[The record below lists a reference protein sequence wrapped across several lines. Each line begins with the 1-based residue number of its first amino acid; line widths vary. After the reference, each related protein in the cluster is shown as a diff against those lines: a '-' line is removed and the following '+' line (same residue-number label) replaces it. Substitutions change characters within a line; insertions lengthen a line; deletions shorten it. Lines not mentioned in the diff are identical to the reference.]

1 MTAAAVTALFCG
13 VLPGRAA
20 DPAMLNLLMPDA
32 KLISGVNVQQAVAS
46 PFGLYVLSQLS
57 AQDKEIQQMT
67 SLIGFDPRR
76 DVTEL
81 LVGSPGTTGAA
92 KTSALALARGN
103 FAVST
108 LLAAAQMK
116 GAATQVYKGVTIVG
130 DPQQTVGAAFL
141 DADAS
146 MTRATLVA
154 LGPIAQ
160 VKAAIDRLSAPSI
173 LDIKLLT
180 QVQNLSAAQDA
191 WAVSI
196 TPLAGLTLPAG
207 TTQAAGAGTLQIP
220 GMPPIAALQNI
231 QQFSGGVKFGSSVVV
246 TVAAVLDTAQNA
258 AGMAGVLQFAA
269 NLAQAQSAQNPQAA
283 ALLKATA
290 ISAQGNTVKLA
301 MTLPMEQL
309 QQMMKPA
316 TAGAT
321 RTPSPAQTAPRRI
334 QKKM

>member
-32 KLISGVNVQQAVAS
+32 KLVSGVNVQQAVAS
-46 PFGLYVLSQLS
+46 PFGLYVLSLLN
-57 AQDKEIQQMT
+57 AQDSEIQQMT
-67 SLIGFDPRR
+67 SLIGFDPRK

-81 LVGSPGTTGAA
+81 LVGSPGAAAAA
-92 KTSALALARGN
+92 KSDALALARGN

-108 LLAAAQMK
+108 LLAAAQTK
-116 GAATQVYKGVTIVG
+116 GAATQIYKGVTIVG
-130 DPQQTVGAAFL
+130 DPKLTLGAAFL

-154 LGPIAQ
+154 LGPVEQ

-191 WAVSI
+191 WVVSLA
-196 TPLAGLTLPAG
+196 PLAGLTLPAG
-207 TTQAAGAGTLQIP
+207 TLQISGLP
-220 GMPPIAALQNI
+220 QVAMPQNI
-231 QQFSGGVKFGSSVVV
+231 QQFSGGVKLGASV
-246 TVAAVLDTAQNA
+246 TLTAAAVFDTAQNA
-258 AGMAGVLQFAA
+258 AGMAGVLQFVA
-269 NLAQAQSAQNPQAA
+269 NLAQTQSAQNPQAA
-283 ALLKATA
+283 ALLKSVA
-290 ISAQGNTVKLA
+290 ISAQGNTVKLSMA
-301 MTLPMEQL
+301 LPMEQI
-309 QQMMKPA
+309 QQLMKPA

-321 RTPSPAQTAPRRI
+321 RTPSPAQAAPRRT